1 MIKSILFA
9 LLFAAVGAVAFALLA
24 PLLFQGADLR
34 KLGAAAFPV
43 IVLVCGGA
51 GFVFG
56 LRRGKK
62 Q

>member
-1 MIKSILFA
+1 MIKALLFA
-9 LLFAAVGAVAFALLA
+9 LLFAVVGLVAFALLA
-24 PLLFQGADLR
+24 PLIFHGANSR

-43 IVLVCGGA
+43 IVLACGGF

-56 LRRGKK
+56 LRSRKK